1 MTIITW
7 FDPNSMLSDYL
18 FPFKNRNKDS
28 YECIIIGFG
37 PSKLD
42 VSFYNL
48 SIVLGKNIYK
58 IPTIEFAIYN
68 ILLCDLKL
76 VVS

>member
-1 MTIITW
+1 
-7 FDPNSMLSDYL
+7 MLSDYL
-18 FPFKNRNKDS
+18 FPFSNRNRDS
-28 YECIIIGFG
+28 YEFIIIGLG
-37 PSKLD
+37 PSLSE

-58 IPTIEFAIYN
+58 IPTTELAIYN
-68 ILLCDLKL
+68 MLLCDLKL